1 MKYKCIKEYRKKLSN
16 NTVLVFTEGVTYSQE
31 QVTSRVAMP
40 MIPEYF
46 KELDDTQDLGYGGNS
61 ESMFNT
67 LIDQIKD
74 THERKNHDYG
84 NSFAKSMDKYGLT
97 AAAIRL
103 GDKFNRF
110 ESLIK
115 SKAQVKDESIEDTLL
130 DMAAYAIMTVEYIKE
145 KKSYDTI

>member
-1 MKYKCIKEYRKKLSN
+1 MYKCVKDYKKCFDN
-16 NTVLVFTEGVTYSQE
+16 NTKSLLFAKGITYSQE
-31 QVTSRVAMP
+31 QVISKIAKP
-40 MIPEYF
+40 IIPEYF
-46 KELDDTQDLGYGGNS
+46 EKVNDEDSSSGTKSYPL
-61 ESMFNT
+61 FNT
-67 LIDQIKD
+67 LLDQIKD
-74 THERKNHDYG
+74 THAKKNHDYG

-115 SKAQVKDESIEDTLL
+115 SEAQVKDESIEDTLL

-145 KKSYDTI
+145 KKL